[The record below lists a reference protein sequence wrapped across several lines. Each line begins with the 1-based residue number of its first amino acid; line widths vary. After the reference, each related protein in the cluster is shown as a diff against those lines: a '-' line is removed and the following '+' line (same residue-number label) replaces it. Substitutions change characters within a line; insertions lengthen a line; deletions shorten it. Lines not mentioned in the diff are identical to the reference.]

1 MKRLVL
7 IFCFTLIGTAAMQ
20 AQSGLRVGAN
30 IGLPVGDI
38 EEASNFQIGADLA
51 YMVSVADMLYL
62 GPKVGYTRFFI
73 EDLDTEFGDFEIE
86 DPAFLPI
93 VASGRVSLARGFFF
107 GTDLGYAVGLND
119 GNDGGFYYKP
129 QAGYNFGKIGL
140 ILSYTGISV
149 DGGNFDAINLGIE
162 FGL

>member
-7 IFCFTLIGTAAMQ
+7 IFCFMLMGATVMH

-38 EEASNFQIGADLA
+38 EEASNFQAGADLA
-51 YMVSVADMLYL
+51 YMVGVADMLYV
-62 GPKVGYTRFFI
+62 GPKIGYTRFFMD
-73 EDLDTEFGDFEIE
+73 EDNFGGFEVD

-93 VASGRVSLARGFFF
+93 SASGRVSLARGFFF

-119 GNDGGFYYKP
+119 GNDGGFYYRP
-129 QAGYNFGKIGL
+129 QVGYNFGIIG
-140 ILSYTGISV
+140 IVGSYTGISV
-149 DGGNFDAINLGIE
+149 DGGNIGSINLGIE

>member
-7 IFCFTLIGTAAMQ
+7 IMCFALIGSTAVQ

-38 EEASNFQIGADLA
+38 EEVSNFQAGADLA
-51 YMVSVADMLYL
+51 YMVGVADLISL
-62 GPKVGYTRFFI
+62 GPKIGYTRFFMD
-73 EDLDTEFGDFEIE
+73 EDDFGGLEVD

-93 VASGRVSLARGFFF
+93 AATGRVSLVGFFV

-119 GNDGGFYYKP
+119 GNDGGFYYRP
-129 QAGYNFGKIGL
+129 HVGFSLGLIGL
-140 ILSYTGISV
+140 IGSYTGISR
-149 DGGNFDAINLGIE
+149 DGGSIGSVNIGIE

>member
-7 IFCFTLIGTAAMQ
+7 IMCFALIGSTAVQ

-38 EEASNFQIGADLA
+38 EEVSDFQVGADLA
-51 YMVSVADMLYL
+51 YMVGVADMLYL
-62 GPKVGYTRFFI
+62 GPKLGYTQFFMNDDDFGGI
-73 EDLDTEFGDFEIE
+73 EVD

-93 VASGRVSLARGFFF
+93 AASGRVSLVGFFV

-129 QAGYNFGKIGL
+129 QVGFNLGL
-140 ILSYTGISV
+140 IGIIGSYTGISV
-149 DGGNFDAINLGIE
+149 DGGNFGSINLGIE

>member
-7 IFCFTLIGTAAMQ
+7 IMCFSLIGVTAAQ
-20 AQSGLRVGAN
+20 AQSGLRIGAN

-38 EEASNFQIGADLA
+38 EEVSNFQAGADLA
-51 YMVSVADMLYL
+51 YMIGVADMLYV
-62 GPKVGYTRFFI
+62 GPKIGYTRFFMD
-73 EDLDTEFGDFEIE
+73 EDGFEVD

-93 VASGRVSLARGFFF
+93 SASGRISLARGFFF

-119 GNDGGFYYKP
+119 GNDGGFYYRP
-129 QAGYNFGKIGL
+129 QVGYNFGKIGL
-140 ILSYTGISV
+140 LGSYTGISV
-149 DGGNFDAINLGIE
+149 DGGSFGSVNVGIE

>member
-7 IFCFTLIGTAAMQ
+7 IICFMLMGATAIH

-38 EEASNFQIGADLA
+38 EEVSNFQAGADLA
-51 YMVSVADMLYL
+51 YMVGVADMLYL
-62 GPKVGYTRFFI
+62 GPKVGYTRFFMD
-73 EDLDTEFGDFEIE
+73 EDDFGGFEVD

-93 VASGRVSLARGFFF
+93 AASGRVSLVGFFV

-119 GNDGGFYYKP
+119 GNDGGFYYRP
-129 QAGYNFGKIGL
+129 QVGFNLGMIGVVG
-140 ILSYTGISV
+140 SYTGISV
-149 DGGNFDAINLGIE
+149 DGGSFGSINLGIE

>member
-7 IFCFTLIGTAAMQ
+7 IFCFSLLGTAFMQ

-38 EEASNFQIGADLA
+38 EEVSNFQAGADVA
-51 YMVSVADMLYL
+51 YLIGVADMLYL
-62 GPKVGYTRFFI
+62 GPKIGYTRFFM
-73 EDLDTEFGDFEIE
+73 EDMDSEFGDFEID

-93 VASGRVSLARGFFF
+93 AASGRVSLARGFFF

-119 GNDGGFYYKP
+119 GNDGGFFYKP
-129 QAGYNFGKIGL
+129 QVGYNFGKIGL
-140 ILSYTGISV
+140 LASYTGISV
-149 DGGNFDAINLGIE
+149 DGGSFGSINLGIE